1 MAIVEGWLPPTRE
14 NWQLLSTVWQISYPI
29 IGSMQYLISW
39 YGMGKTSVV
48 SRLNIP
54 GRVAWFLME
63 APGFTTML
71 YIMFTL
77 PGKMGVEDLPWQN
90 KVLAGLFVLHYCY
103 RAVLYPLIQ
112 PSMSPIH
119 PAVAFSALGFQLC
132 NATCIGGWLAAYG
145 PTTPA
150 AWERQLG
157 AFGVAQ
163 FVAGIGLF
171 YVGLV
176 GNYFHDEELREIR
189 RAEMRR
195 QERIVK
201 EQRAKGVEGKVSV
214 DKHYRLPDALLFR
227 YVLFPHYF
235 LEWVEWFGWWMAS
248 GWGMPG
254 RAFFVNEVTAMLPR
268 ARSGRG
274 WYVERFGEEKVGK
287 RWVIVPGVY

>member
-1 MAIVEGWLPPTRE
+1 MALVEGWLPPTRE

-119 PAVAFSALGFQLC
+119 PA
-132 NATCIGGWLAAYG
+132 
-145 PTTPA
+145 
-150 AWERQLG
+150 LG